1 MDAAQNLP
9 EKIEVKRGGMAQ
21 YFLYLPF
28 IVLLGIINAVF
39 KIPAP
44 YSYLVLAVF
53 AIAAVMSIN
62 RLTALVFTK
71 VLIRATKE
79 GIWTN
84 SLGLVPWN
92 EVKDIR
98 IERTTSFNSGNNTTS
113 TSFDLV
119 IEAKDGR
126 EAGFWGSFLNADP
139 HQLCT
144 SLNGFWRAYR

>member
-28 IVLLGIINAVF
+28 IALLGAINAGF

-44 YSYLVLAVF
+44 YSYFILIAFAV
-53 AIAAVMSIN
+53 IAVMSVN
-62 RLTALVFTK
+62 RLSALVFTK
-71 VLIRATKE
+71 VLIQATKE
-79 GIWTN
+79 GIWTS
-84 SLGLVPWN
+84 SLGLVPWP

-98 IERTTSFNSGNNTTS
+98 IERTSTFNSGNNTTS
-113 TSFDLV
+113 TSLDLL
-119 IEAKDGR
+119 IETNDGR
-126 EAGFWGSFLNADP
+126 EASYWGNFLNADP

-144 SLNGFWRAYR
+144 VLNDFWKVYR